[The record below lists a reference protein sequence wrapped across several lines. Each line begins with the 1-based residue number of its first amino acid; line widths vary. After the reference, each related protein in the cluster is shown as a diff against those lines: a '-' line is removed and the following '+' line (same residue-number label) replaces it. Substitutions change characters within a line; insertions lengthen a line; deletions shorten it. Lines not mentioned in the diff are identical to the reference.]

1 MYGRIS
7 LASIAVC
14 CALASPASSATPV
27 TTGPGTH
34 PQVAVDATGA
44 GYVTWIHSVAA
55 ASTFRYCK
63 LPAAAKACTAPFSF
77 ADAQRDEDGG
87 YPLLAPGGRVLLV
100 EARGVAP
107 NRVKL
112 LWSSSDGGAT
122 FSGPTQIGT
131 FAANGG
137 NIAGRALYAPVGAI
151 GLAAESIMT
160 IGEIAATTAPFQ
172 ATGTTAG
179 TSPAVADL
187 TPNVSA
193 DIALQGPALIAVLGD
208 FVSVKS
214 SIYIGPIPATLASLN
229 APASW
234 SPPATIGPRS
244 GANLETSLV
253 SGPGGVYLGYAV
265 PSATPGFADFVMRR
279 AGGAGWGPPTVVA
292 AKASKP
298 DLHEDPSGRL
308 HALWTD
314 TAGLHYRYTTNAA
327 NTVWS
332 APQTIA
338 TGVSFGFPRLAV
350 NADGKGWA
358 VWGDGT
364 NVQAVPLSK
373 VVSTYSG
380 ATRPTTSSGFGGTYN
395 LRVPKGCVSPGQR
408 FRVTL
413 TWKRQKRKGNLF
425 VKVRRSDFYL
435 GSRVLRRDTKAPY
448 VHTYTVAVTQAPGS
462 NITLRARAFIKV
474 RRGTSPKKSIRA
486 TVRVCS

>member
-1 MYGRIS
+1 MEVAEHGDQRG
-7 LASIAVC
+7 
-14 CALASPASSATPV
+14 ALQGDVRAHV
-27 TTGPGTH
+27 RR
-34 PQVAVDATGA
+34 QV
-44 GYVTWIHSVAA
+44 
-55 ASTFRYCK
+55 
-63 LPAAAKACTAPFSF
+63 P
-77 ADAQRDEDGG
+77 
-87 YPLLAPGGRVLLV
+87 
-100 EARGVAP
+100 
-107 NRVKL
+107 
-112 LWSSSDGGAT
+112 
-122 FSGPTQIGT
+122 PT
-131 FAANGG
+131 
-137 NIAGRALYAPVGAI
+137 
-151 GLAAESIMT
+151 
-160 IGEIAATTAPFQ
+160 
-172 ATGTTAG
+172 
-179 TSPAVADL
+179 L
-187 TPNVSA
+187 TNVSA

-364 NVQAVPLSK
+364 NVQAVPLSR
-373 VVSTYSG
+373 SP
-380 ATRPTTSSGFGGTYN
+380 TRGTAA
-395 LRVPKGCVSPGQR
+395 
-408 FRVTL
+408 
-413 TWKRQKRKGNLF
+413 
-425 VKVRRSDFYL
+425 RR
-435 GSRVLRRDTKAPY
+435 GRR
-448 VHTYTVAVTQAPGS
+448 QAPGS
-462 NITLRARAFIKV
+462 AGPTTFACPRAACRRA
-474 RRGTSPKKSIRA
+474 SASA
-486 TVRVCS
+486 